1 MSISLMTAAWRLDL
15 PASPKLVLLA
25 LCDWANDEGA
35 SLHPSVKAVAIRA
48 SMSERNAKRVLHTL
62 IEAGWLSVVGNSL
75 GGKPGMTRQY
85 QLNAAAIMRGGL
97 IQTGDNLSRVTN
109 PAGTGDTTGKGRVTN
124 GAETGDTRVTQTT
137 IDPSVEPPKAKKR
150 ASAPSVVAVDL
161 DFSTW
166 PNPPSPQVLGDWLH
180 LRRQRR
186 APVTPT
192 VLEAFGRELHLAAA
206 MGFTV
211 DQCLAKCCTRNW
223 QGFEAAWLERDIP
236 TNSRTTGGSN
246 ASHHVGSA
254 GRTDQLHQQ
263 FLAGRRGQGGGGGL
277 GGDAGEVIDGDF
289 SVVR

>member
-1 MSISLMTAAWRLDL
+1 MTAAWRLDL

-85 QLNAAAIMRGGL
+85 QLNAAAIVRGSL
-97 IQTGDNLSRVTN
+97 NPTGDNLSRVTN
-109 PAGTGDTTGKGRVTN
+109 QARTGDTTGKGRVTN
-124 GAETGDTRVTQTT
+124 GAETGDTGVTQTT

-150 ASAPSVVAVDL
+150 ASAPAVAAVDL

-192 VLEAFGRELHLAAA
+192 VLESFGRELHLAAA
-206 MGFTV
+206 MGFSV

-223 QGFEAAWLERDIP
+223 QGFEAAWLERDFP

-263 FLAGRRGQGGGGGL
+263 FLAGRRGQGGGGGP

-289 SVVR
+289 RVVR

>member
-1 MSISLMTAAWRLDL
+1 MTAAWKLDL

-25 LCDWANDEGA
+25 MCDWANDEGA
-35 SLHPSVKAVAIRA
+35 SLFPSVGKVAVRA

-62 IEAGWLSVVGNSL
+62 IEAGWLSVVGNSM

-85 QLNAAAIMRGGL
+85 QLNTATILRGSVDP
-97 IQTGDNLSRVTN
+97 TDDKLSPVAN
-109 PAGTGDTTGKGRVTN
+109 PTGTGDTTGKGRVTN
-124 GAETGDTRVTQTT
+124 GAATGDTGVTLTT
-137 IDPSVEPPKAKKR
+137 IDPSVDPPKEKKR
-150 ASAPSVVAVDL
+150 ASAPAVQAVDL

-186 APVTPT
+186 ATVTPT
-192 VLEAFGRELHLAAA
+192 VLESFGRELHLAAA

-263 FLAGRRGQGGGGGL
+263 FLAGRRGQGCGGGL

>member
-1 MSISLMTAAWRLDL
+1 MTAAWRLDL
-15 PASPKLVLLA
+15 AASPKLVLLA

-85 QLNAAAIMRGGL
+85 QLNAAAIMRGAL
-97 IQTGDNLSRVTN
+97 NQTGDNLSRVTN

-223 QGFEAAWLERDIP
+223 QGFEATWLERDVP

-263 FLAGRRGQGGGGGL
+263 FLAGRRGQGGGGWL

-289 SVVR
+289 RVVR